1 MNFWDFEDEF
11 LWDWDGELK
20 DDEKECEELECDE
33 LEDIELQHDDEGF
46 PISFSLEGTH
56 SKLDLWGACHCVFQ
70 ALEISQD
77 RIVPPEIVALLVEAR
92 DCLDRMLF
100 PKTKYAKVGVK
111 FPLSKAKWISKINV
125 CLF

>member
-1 MNFWDFEDEF
+1 MDEN
-11 LWDWDGELK
+11 DE
-20 DDEKECEELECDE
+20 DDELY
-33 LEDIELQHDDEGF
+33 ELQHDDEGF
-46 PISFSLEGTH
+46 PVSFSLEGTH

-92 DCLDRMLF
+92 DCLDRVLF
-100 PKTKYAKVGVK
+100 YDCKAKYAKVGVK